1 MAEPIRINPDVL
13 REVAAGH
20 EEVAR
25 IVEAAREHGGD
36 ILAAVQ
42 SLGPIMH
49 EVKAAVADLL
59 VERDNALAQH
69 ASRHRT
75 ASTDL
80 RAAAHT
86 YTDLDDQNAEQIR
99 QV

>member
-1 MAEPIRINPDVL
+1 MTEPIHIDPQVL

-25 IVEAAREHGGD
+25 MVEAARDRGGD

-49 EVKAAVADLL
+49 EVKAAVSDLL
-59 VERDNALAQH
+59 VERETALTDH
-69 ASRHRT
+69 AIRHRN
-75 ASTDL
+75 ASTEL
-80 RAAAHT
+80 VAASHS
-86 YTDLDDQNAEQIR
+86 YTDLDEQNRQQIR
-99 QV
+99 DI